1 MKIIIAGAGSVG
13 FNLAK
18 TLCIGH
24 DVTVIDQNEEALHRI
39 QESLD
44 ILPVHGNVEDSQT
57 YEPFKH
63 LEIDLFI
70 AVTNI
75 DNVNLIA
82 TMIAESSL
90 SISKTIVRLQKY
102 FKDVFVIKE
111 KMGVDDV
118 IFPVRSAT
126 KGITS
131 LLNYPKVNN
140 IKLFRYTKNKLISI
154 LALHSANVKD
164 FLSDESVVIGIERD
178 KEFFIPDEDETIL
191 MNDLVYFF
199 GSHKEIEKICDILE
213 GTQTQSI
220 EKCVVYGGD
229 ALGVSIAKAL
239 LETGRDVK
247 LIEKDLQRCVSV
259 DQELEG
265 KASVINAKYGSH
277 ELFEEENLDQA
288 DMFIATSKNDEFNI
302 IKCLEA
308 KEKGIQKIIAIN
320 NDMEYYNLM
329 HSLGIVATRGPKISA
344 YHQIMEKIDSRGV
357 IIQKWFCGSKAVV
370 LLRKITS
377 VSNFVNK
384 KIKPITQKGSSTFYI
399 REEIIYPFNEKIVL
413 LEEDIII
420 IFTKVKEMPR
430 VKQWIYGL

>member
-1 MKIIIAGAGSVG
+1 MNIIIAGAGTVG

-44 ILPVHGNVEDSQT
+44 ILPVHGNIEDSQT

-63 LEIDLFI
+63 LDIDLFI

-82 TMIAESSL
+82 TMIADSTL
-90 SISKTIVRLQKY
+90 SIDKTIVRLQKY

-118 IFPVRSAT
+118 IFPIRSAT
-126 KGITS
+126 KGVMS
-131 LLNYPKVNN
+131 LLNYPKANN
-140 IKLFRYTKNKLISI
+140 IKLFRYTKHKLISI
-154 LALHSANVKD
+154 KATQALSLVNLHSQ
-164 FLSDESVVIGIERD
+164 ECVVIGIERD
-178 KEFFIPDEDETIL
+178 KEFFIPSSESSIL
-191 MNDLVYFF
+191 VDDLVYFF
-199 GSHKEIEKICDILE
+199 GAEEEIRKVSQSLESSH
-213 GTQTQSI
+213 TQSI

-229 ALGVSIAKAL
+229 SLGVSIAKAL

-247 LIEKDLQRCVSV
+247 LIEKDLDLCIAV

-265 KASVINAKYGSH
+265 KATVINAKYGSH

-288 DMFIATSKNDEFNI
+288 DMFVATSKNDEFNI

-308 KEKGIQKIIAIN
+308 KEKGIEKIIAIN

-344 YHQIMEKIDSRGV
+344 YHQIMEKIDSRSV
-357 IIQKWFCGSKAVV
+357 VIQKWFCGSKAVV

-377 VSNFVNK
+377 ASNFVNK
-384 KIKPITQKGSSTFYI
+384 KIKPIRQDGSSTYYI
-399 REEIIYPFNEKIVL
+399 REESISLFDEEMLL
-413 LEEDIII
+413 LEGDIII
-420 IFTKVKEMPR
+420 IFTKGKVLPKL
-430 VKQWIYGL
+430 KQWIYGL